1 MYTVCWIENG
11 EDKWDRC
18 ESRIEVVALLLKH
31 GIQDNEDVLIFTPD
45 ADDCTITAEDL
56 FATL

>member
-11 EDKWDRC
+11 EAKWDRC
-18 ESRIEVVALLLKH
+18 ESRLEVINLLLAH
-31 GIQDNEDVLIFTPD
+31 GIQDDEDVLIFTPD

-56 FATL
+56 FAAL